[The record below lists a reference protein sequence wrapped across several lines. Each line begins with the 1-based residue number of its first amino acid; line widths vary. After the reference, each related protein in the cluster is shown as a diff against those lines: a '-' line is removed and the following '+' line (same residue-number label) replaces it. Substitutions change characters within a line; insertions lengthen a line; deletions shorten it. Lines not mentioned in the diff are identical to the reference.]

1 MRKLFSL
8 VLILGLFTSGA
19 EAKIFR
25 SSKAKH
31 EFMRLSGYPKGRPGY
46 VIDHIIPLCAGGL
59 DAPSNM
65 PIPEPAQQWQHDAGQ
80 KRNSRGYRDKQQGR
94 QPQGRWQR

>member
-65 PIPEPAQQWQHDAGQ
+65 QWMEREAAILKDVFE
-80 KRNSRGYRDKQQGR
+80 KI
-94 QPQGRWQR
+94 QRRVTA